1 MSVSFAF
8 TTKTKPPSFLQKT
21 VKCSS
26 VAQDDGVGGTLEGQG
41 HLQKGANQLASRETA
56 TICLAPAFG
65 IKRYPHCSN
74 VGTNDHKNMSFSDFR

>member
-41 HLQKGANQLASRETA
+41 RLQKGANQLASRETQDR
-56 TICLAPAFG
+56 TD
-65 IKRYPHCSN
+65 SN
-74 VGTNDHKNMSFSDFR
+74 YLLSASFRNKEVSTLQQRWD

>member
-41 HLQKGANQLASRETA
+41 RLQKGANQLASRETQDR
-56 TICLAPAFG
+56 TD
-65 IKRYPHCSN
+65 SN
-74 VGTNDHKNMSFSDFR
+74 YLLGASFRNKEVSTLQQRWD

>member
-26 VAQDDGVGGTLEGQG
+26 VAQDNGVGGTLEGQG
-41 HLQKGANQLASRETA
+41 RLQKGANQLASRETQDR
-56 TICLAPAFG
+56 TD
-65 IKRYPHCSN
+65 SN
-74 VGTNDHKNMSFSDFR
+74 YLLSASFRNKEVSTLQQRWD

>member
-26 VAQDDGVGGTLEGQG
+26 VAQDDGVEGTLEGQG
-41 HLQKGANQLASRETA
+41 RLQKGANQLASRETQDR
-56 TICLAPAFG
+56 TD
-65 IKRYPHCSN
+65 SN
-74 VGTNDHKNMSFSDFR
+74 YLLSASFRNKEVSTLQQRWD